1 MRYLH
6 PVQAHE
12 KYQASGRYR
21 FFKNGSEL
29 RKTEAWTIHELGDGS
44 RFIRV
49 DIDAQ
54 AEEGKS
60 VLAEALQNA
69 DGEYLR
75 FDIRYENATFEGGV
89 KALSASYSF
98 ADTLLQVGFSLNGT
112 ERAYMERQLP
122 PKALIDIPLLI
133 MRGEALMALSNQRQ
147 LEVAVFVPMYEH
159 AQLFPGV
166 SRMIESPVE
175 CLGEET
181 VAVGKREMCAKRFR
195 YRDQAASYWVDEHAV
210 VLKRVNAYKQNE
222 FVVRISDYAQAK

>member
-21 FFKNGSEL
+21 FYKNGSEL
-29 RKTEAWTIHELGDGS
+29 RKTEAWTIHVLGDGS

-49 DIDAQ
+49 DIDAR
-54 AEEGKS
+54 AEESKS
-60 VLAEALQNA
+60 ILAEALQGA
-69 DGEYLR
+69 DGECLR
-75 FDIRYENATFEGGV
+75 FDIRYENGMFEGGV
-89 KALSASYSF
+89 KALTASYSF
-98 ADTLLQVGFSLNGT
+98 ADALLQVGFSLNGA

-133 MRGEALMALSNQRQ
+133 MRGGALMALSGQRQ

-181 VAVGKREMCAKRFR
+181 VAVGKREMRAKRFR

-222 FVVRISDYAQAK
+222 FVVRISDYAQAQ